1 MRRMISWTLLTTV
14 IVALALVGPALA
26 QDDNGPATIIT
37 FRSSVPFISVADL
50 EAGETTATLT
60 WVAVGLDED
69 QRLVLDRYELNG
81 FVSLMNAD
89 ETSLSATGARD
100 VPVTSPASFA
110 MPTYRLSII
119 DFRNR
124 IVDQQIVTIAYV
136 SPAEGDSAAVEFSVD
151 ASTLEPTALAAG
163 NARVTVSWT
172 ISNRPPTANP
182 VFEQVLPGGDAVN
195 VELPREFLW
204 VQSSGTGAVAPVAP
218 ETGDTIQLRLRV
230 VDMIDGTVYAEESAT
245 LPTSGVVAP
254 DTGTEAPAEGTDE
267 APVADS
273 SAAIIAFTASP
284 ETVALGDSVQLN
296 WIVTGASSVQISV
309 RTGTSIEQ
317 ELIAGDLPLRAG
329 LMIPITEDLFAGV
342 PSLTFVIRPV
352 DAAGAG
358 LGLGRADVTIGPA
371 AAATPAPEPTDGA
384 LPVEATVEAQG

>member
-89 ETSLSATGARD
+89 ETTLSATGARD

>member
-14 IVALALVGPALA
+14 IVALALVPALA

-89 ETSLSATGARD
+89 ETTLSATGARD